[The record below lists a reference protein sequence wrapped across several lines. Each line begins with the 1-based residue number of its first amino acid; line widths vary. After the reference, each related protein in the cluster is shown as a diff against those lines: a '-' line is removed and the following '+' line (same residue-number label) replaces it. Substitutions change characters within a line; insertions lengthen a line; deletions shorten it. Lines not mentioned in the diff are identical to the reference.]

1 LNDLASLGT
10 GYPMYF
16 TFMKHFIWVLLF
28 LFICISIP
36 CILVA
41 VLQINKEEYTKLFE
55 SIKLNSFITKMTIG
69 KVMEVIVED
78 NSNAY
83 LGNILLGFNM
93 TGIFCVVFYSIIL
106 KKKMYEMQNQL
117 DWEKDTPSDYAIL
130 VRNVP
135 LSFARDKNTLKE
147 YFETEYSAMDVKV
160 SEVNYCYEVS

>member
-1 LNDLASLGT
+1 
-10 GYPMYF
+10 
-16 TFMKHFIWVLLF
+16 
-28 LFICISIP
+28 
-36 CILVA
+36 
-41 VLQINKEEYTKLFE
+41 
-55 SIKLNSFITKMTIG
+55 MTIG
-69 KVMEVIVED
+69 KVMEVILED

-83 LGNILLGFNM
+83 LGNILVGFNM
-93 TGIFCVVFYSIIL
+93 TGIFCVVFYSIFL